1 MTLGVASQI
10 DWPGPTGQLSGSMA
24 QFAEIEASSRRLR
37 PGPWRT
43 DRCREAWQTLTRG
56 PR

>member
-43 DRCREAWQTLTRG
+43 DRCREAWQTLTRD